1 MFRRRKARE
10 LTEQYDS
17 VLFPEN
23 ESDSDESS
31 IEGNG
36 GYSNSSEQ
44 RILPV
49 TLLYAQTILLD
60 QLCQLCNSPNRIFYI
75 LINNKQHL
83 EENILI

>member
-31 IEGNG
+31 IEDNG
-36 GYSNSSEQ
+36 GYSNSYSEQ
-44 RILPV
+44 RFLPV
-49 TLLYAQTILLD
+49 TDNY
-60 QLCQLCNSPNRIFYI
+60 
-75 LINNKQHL
+75 LISCATA
-83 EENILI
+83 

>member
-31 IEGNG
+31 IEDNG
-36 GYSNSSEQ
+36 GYSKSIVSSDSF
-44 RILPV
+44 R
-49 TLLYAQTILLD
+49 
-60 QLCQLCNSPNRIFYI
+60 
-75 LINNKQHL
+75 
-83 EENILI
+83 